1 MQKIG
6 NFSVSAITTCFQP
19 EGYFDI
25 YNFNKTNLAANT
37 NMMNARRKG
46 SSEVGSKTRYEF
58 EFSPVNGFLSSPDLL
73 MTNCELKLSFDRAA
87 VKQALLRLDNDS
99 SLTDLEIKDCFALT
113 EYVSSGSIQKH
124 FENIHYEPIMCEY
137 EDTKVLI
144 KSLST
149 DETTI
154 RIDNIRGGNTPRY
167 LFAGII
173 PTKNLQGDWSESA
186 TCFQQNNVTEFNI
199 SLNGNPVNGYPMAIK
214 NNSPC
219 YVMSKFNSVTSRLYN
234 VFAGEQMTM
243 QQFHYNFLWSHKFE
257 AESTSS
263 GWIGIDIKLTQAF
276 TESMSLV
283 IWIINPSAITMD
295 QYYQIEKINL

>member
-73 MTNCELKLSFDRAA
+73 MTNCELKLSFDRAS

-113 EYVSSGSIQKH
+113 EYVSSG
-124 FENIHYEPIMCEY
+124 
-137 EDTKVLI
+137 
-144 KSLST
+144 
-149 DETTI
+149 
-154 RIDNIRGGNTPRY
+154 
-167 LFAGII
+167 
-173 PTKNLQGDWSESA
+173 
-186 TCFQQNNVTEFNI
+186 
-199 SLNGNPVNGYPMAIK
+199 
-214 NNSPC
+214 
-219 YVMSKFNSVTSRLYN
+219 
-234 VFAGEQMTM
+234 
-243 QQFHYNFLWSHKFE
+243 
-257 AESTSS
+257 
-263 GWIGIDIKLTQAF
+263 
-276 TESMSLV
+276 
-283 IWIINPSAITMD
+283 
-295 QYYQIEKINL
+295 